1 MIIQKTD
8 DLLLYFKHDGLTLE
22 LDQTAISSNGLLEL
36 LRKTIKAKYPNVK
49 SFGLSL
55 MKEDVFE
62 IQVSVISDMTWKI

>member
-36 LRKTIKAKYPNVK
+36 LRKTIRSKYPNVK
-49 SFGLSL
+49 SFSLSL
-55 MKEDVFE
+55 IKEDVFE